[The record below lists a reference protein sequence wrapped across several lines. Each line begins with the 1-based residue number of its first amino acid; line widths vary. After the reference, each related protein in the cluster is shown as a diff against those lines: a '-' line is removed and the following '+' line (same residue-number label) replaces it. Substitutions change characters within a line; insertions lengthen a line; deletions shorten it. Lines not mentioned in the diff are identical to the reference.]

1 MVPATTRVKVR
12 FIGTAKG
19 MTDEHIQAQDL
30 CKVTE
35 ETLRLKKVRVRAG
48 EFRERGW
55 SFLRREE
62 KAPPIFLCLRLRFSV
77 AGYASACASA

>member
-35 ETLRLKKVRVRAG
+35 ETLRLKKVRLRAP
-48 EFRERGW
+48 RARRGFP
-55 SFLRREE
+55 SLEE
-62 KAPPIFLCLRLRFSV
+62 KAPPICLRLQFFI
-77 AGYASACASA
+77 AGHAGTCSSAS